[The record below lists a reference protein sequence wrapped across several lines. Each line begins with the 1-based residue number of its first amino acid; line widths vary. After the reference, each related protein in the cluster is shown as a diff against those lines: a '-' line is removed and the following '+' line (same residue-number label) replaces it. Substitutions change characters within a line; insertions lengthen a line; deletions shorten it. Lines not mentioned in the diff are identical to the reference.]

1 VLNRQNGNE
10 HGQNGQ
16 KNGPEN
22 ENEPNEQNGQ
32 NGPVEN
38 DINGPLSSKGYVGR
52 RVALAD
58 LSNLP
63 RTSSACGEA

>member
-1 VLNRQNGNE
+1 MLNRQNGNE
-10 HGQNGQ
+10 NGQ
-16 KNGPEN
+16 NGPEN

-38 DINGPLSSKGYVGR
+38 DINGPLSSKGDVGR